1 MIKAIIFDCFGVLYP
16 DTFWAMARK
25 NLGHDCAGKKDEL
38 HDIIYQADIGK
49 IDRNELWKQFANIC
63 GVSYEDVMV
72 DLKDFDGLDKKLL
85 EFIED
90 KKTDYKIGMISNVG
104 QGFLERMFTSK
115 PAEHYFDFMA
125 LSSTVGI
132 VKPDERIYTLTAEKL
147 GVKPEECLFVDDI
160 DRNVEGAKNA
170 GMQAFK
176 YQSYEQFI
184 TEIGQ
189 YLANNY

>member
-25 NLGHDCAGKKDEL
+25 NLGHDCAGKEDEL
-38 HDIIYQADIGK
+38 HNIIYQADIGK
-49 IDRNELWKQFANIC
+49 IDRNELWKQFAGIC

-72 DLKDFDGLDKKLL
+72 DLKDFDGLDKRLL

-104 QGFLERMFTSK
+104 QGFLERMFTDK
-115 PAEHYFDFMA
+115 PAEHYFNFMA